1 MKLYSTRN
9 LNEVSNP
16 KDAIIK
22 GLSNDGGLYC
32 PKIEDILAHKF
43 NIEDL
48 LSNDYKATAKL
59 VFKTFFDDFTDD
71 EIVTCINSAYN
82 DENFDVSHVSYDDNK
97 AASHHE
103 SNTQESYASKGN
115 IAPVSKIGSQYLME
129 LYHGPTSAF
138 KDVALTIL
146 PHFLTTAY
154 KSKNENKKVYIL
166 TATSGDTGKAAL
178 SGFKD
183 VENTSITVFYP
194 TDGVSN
200 IQKLQMQTSEGKN
213 VSVVAIKGD
222 FDDCQRLVKE
232 IYTDDDIK
240 KLCDKNNVVLSSANS
255 INIGRLVPQIVYY
268 IQTYIDLVNA
278 NEIKSNNKINFIV
291 PTGNFGDILAGYIA
305 KLLGT
310 PIDKLICASNDNKV
324 LTDFINTGTYDKN
337 RELYKTI
344 SPSMDILV
352 SSNLERLLFL
362 LSDNDDKLVKNLM
375 TALNTAGKY
384 TISEELLNKI
394 KDNFVAYYATEDECK
409 KGIKQAFE
417 NDKRVIDTH
426 TAVAYCC
433 LKKHLLGY
441 NEYASHDVC
450 GNVVVHK
457 NKNLDEKYVILS
469 TASPY
474 KFTRDVLKCITNDS
488 IDSLDDFDCL
498 DKLNEITKEPI
509 PKNLYALKNKE
520 KRFNTTLTYDECK
533 NFVIDKITK

>member
-9 LNEVSNP
+9 LDETKTP

-22 GLSNDGGLYC
+22 GLSDDGGLYC
-32 PKIEDILAHKF
+32 PKYEDIIAHKF
-43 NIEDL
+43 DIGSL

-59 VFKTFFDDFTDD
+59 IFSIFFDDFTDA
-71 EIVTCINSAYN
+71 EIENCINLAYN
-82 DENFDVSHVSYDDNK
+82 KGNFDV
-97 AASHHE
+97 ASRIGELHE
-103 SNTQESYASKGN
+103 PPNRTGELHEPHFN
-115 IAPVSKIGSQYLME
+115 IAPISKIGDNFLME

-146 PHFLTTAY
+146 PQFLTAAY
-154 KSKNENKKVYIL
+154 KSKGENKKVYIL

-183 VENTSITVFYP
+183 VENTIITVFYP

-213 VSVVAIKGD
+213 VSVVALKGD

-232 IYTDDDIK
+232 IYIDNEIK
-240 KLCDKNNVVLSSANS
+240 KLCDENNVVLSSANS

-278 NEIKSNNKINFIV
+278 NNIKLGDKINFVV
-291 PTGNFGDILAGYIA
+291 PTGNFGDILAGFIA

-310 PIDKLICASNDNKV
+310 PINKLICASNDNNV
-324 LTDFINTGTYDKN
+324 LTDFINTGIYNKK

-362 LSDNDDKLVKNLM
+362 LSGNDANFVKSLM
-375 TALNTAGKY
+375 DSLNKTGEYK
-384 TISEELLNKI
+384 IDEILLNKI
-394 KDNFVAYYATEDECK
+394 KEHFVAYYATQKECK
-409 KGIKQAFE
+409 ETIKDAFE
-417 NDKRVIDTH
+417 NDKRIIDTH
-426 TAVAYCC
+426 TAVAYAC
-433 LKKHLLGY
+433 LKKYVESVARTGEFHEL
-441 NEYASHDVC
+441 S
-450 GNVVVHK
+450 
-457 NKNLDEKYVILS
+457 VILS

-474 KFTRDVLKCITNDS
+474 KFARDVLKCISDYEVDT
-488 IDSLDDFDCL
+488 IDDFACL
-498 DKLNEITKEPI
+498 DKLNELTGDPV
-509 PKNLYALKNKE
+509 PKNLAALKTKE
-520 KRFNTTLTYDECK
+520 KRFDATLSYEESK
-533 NFVIDKITK
+533 KFVVNNIKK

>member
-9 LNEVSNP
+9 INECLNP

-32 PKIEDILAHKF
+32 PKYEDIVAKKF
-43 NIEDL
+43 NIGDL
-48 LSNDYKATAKL
+48 LSNDYKKTAKL
-59 VFKTFFDDFTDD
+59 IFSLLFDDFTSAELDN
-71 EIVTCINSAYN
+71 CINQAYSKSN
-82 DENFDVSHVSYDDNK
+82 FGEYENNV
-97 AASHHE
+97 
-103 SNTQESYASKGN
+103 
-115 IAPVSKIGSQYLME
+115 APVTKIGNNFLME

-154 KSKNENKKVYIL
+154 KSKNENKKIYIL

-183 VENTSITVFYP
+183 VENVFITVFYP

-200 IQKLQMQTSEGKN
+200 IQKLQMQTAEGNN

-222 FDDCQRLVKE
+222 FDDCQRLVKD
-232 IYTDDDIK
+232 IYTDENIK
-240 KLCDKNNVVLSSANS
+240 KLCSENNVVLSSANS

-268 IQTYIDLVNA
+268 VQTYIDLVNKKEIIL
-278 NEIKSNNKINFIV
+278 NEKVNFIV

-310 PIDKLICASNDNKV
+310 PIDKLVCASNDNNV
-324 LTDFINTGTYDKN
+324 LTDFINTGIYDKN

-362 LSDNDDKLVKNLM
+362 LSGNDDKLINELM
-375 TALNTAGKY
+375 TGLNTKGVYK
-384 TISEELLNKI
+384 ISAELLSKV
-394 KDNFVAYYATEDECK
+394 KQNFVAEFATQNESQAT
-409 KGIKQAFE
+409 IKNEFE
-417 NDKRVIDTH
+417 KDNRIIDTH
-426 TAVAYCC
+426 TAVAYKCFEKC
-433 LKKHLLGY
+433 NFSGD
-441 NEYASHDVC
+441 ST
-450 GNVVVHK
+450 NVV
-457 NKNLDEKYVILS
+457 LS

-474 KFTRDVLKCITNDS
+474 KFARDVLKCICSDDLTDKND
-488 IDSLDDFDCL
+488 FYCL
-498 DKLNEITKEPI
+498 DKLNELTKEPI
-509 PKNLYALKNKE
+509 PNNLFLLKTKQ
-520 KRFNTTLTYDECK
+520 KRFDTVLDYNESK
-533 NFVIDKITK
+533 NFVIDKIKNL